1 MEVFAQPE
9 PIMRHTVL
17 ATIALLLLPL
27 AASAQPSGPRHSGF
41 GGGIRPL
48 GVGHAPVVS
57 PSIPFTPLSGGLGG
71 AFSGGSI
78 SPYRSSYY
86 GSTPGY
92 GYWPGFGG
100 FYPYYGYGYGYGGYG
115 YGWGGSSY
123 LSPSV
128 TIQTPLYVPV
138 PVAPAEPN
146 VELSSEA
153 AATLVLE
160 FPAPAEVWVNG
171 KKGEGEP
178 QETWTL
184 TSPSILLG
192 TDYPFEVKA
201 RWKANG
207 KTYQYEKSVE
217 VAAGK
222 RSRSLVLSGTEIRE

>member
-1 MEVFAQPE
+1 
-9 PIMRHTVL
+9 MRHTVL
-17 ATIALLLLPL
+17 ATLTVLTLPL
-27 AASAQPSGPRHSGF
+27 TALAQPGGPRHSGF
-41 GGGIRPL
+41 GGGVRPL
-48 GVGHAPVVS
+48 GTGHAPVVS

-86 GSTPGY
+86 RSQPGY
-92 GYWPGFGG
+92 GFWPGFGG

-115 YGWGGSSY
+115 YGGYGWGGPSY
-123 LSPSV
+123 FSPSV

-138 PVAPAEPN
+138 PTAPAEPI
-146 VELSSEA
+146 VELSNEGT
-153 AATLVLE
+153 ATLVLE

-178 QETWTL
+178 QQTWTL
-184 TSPSILLG
+184 ASPSILLG
-192 TDYPFEVKA
+192 TEYPFSVKA

-207 KTYQYEKSVE
+207 KTYEYERTVE
-217 VAAGK
+217 VQAGK